1 MSSSAITGPIFTDNK
16 RAPSGTAAAPSF
28 AFNDSTGTGVYLVSA
43 GVLGLS
49 TNGVQRVV
57 VDASGN
63 VGIGTASPAY
73 NLTVSKNGGGGDLAQ
88 FVRITDTNTANSV
101 GPLHLTIGATN
112 HFASAPTMVLS
123 GTNGIAFGVGDG
135 SDLAAQRKVIIDA
148 SGNLLVGG
156 ITSPLASGQA
166 PGFDI
171 ANASGASTQIRFRN
185 TGAAAGRFWRI
196 GSDTGGTAYFIN
208 DVSTGVYIS
217 YGNTGWTG
225 LSDERHKTDLK
236 PIENAAVKV
245 ASLRAVTGRYKT
257 DEEGKSRAFLIA
269 QDVEKV
275 LPEAVDTS
283 NEERWGITYTDTIPL
298 LVAAIK
304 EQQEIIDK
312 LEARLAALESK

>member
-1 MSSSAITGPIFTDNK
+1 MSSSAITGPILSDAR
-16 RAPSGTAAAPSF
+16 RAPAGTAAAPSF

-57 VDASGN
+57 VNASGN
-63 VGIGTASPAY
+63 VGIGTGSPA
-73 NLTVSKNGGGGDLAQ
+73 LKLSVDGDFWQGNGAGTEIG
-88 FVRITDTNTANSV
+88 RITNNAGWYDVGGSSNVNGVQMSHASVVRFLTASTERMR
-101 GPLHLTIGATN
+101 LD
-112 HFASAPTMVLS
+112 S
-123 GTNGIAFGVGDG
+123 
-135 SDLAAQRKVIIDA
+135 

-166 PGFDI
+166 PGFDV

-185 TGAAAGRFWRI
+185 TGAAAGRYWRI

-208 DVSTGVYIS
+208 DASTGVYIT

-245 ASLRAVTGRYKT
+245 TSLRAVTGRYKT

-298 LVAAIK
+298 LVAAIQ
-304 EQQEIIDK
+304 EQQEIIGK

>member
-1 MSSSAITGPIFTDNK
+1 MSSSAITGPVLSDV
-16 RAPSGTAAAPSF
+16 RRSVSGTAAAPSWSF
-28 AFNDSTGTGVYLVSA
+28 TASTGTGVYLVSA
-43 GVLGLS
+43 DVLGLS
-49 TNGVQRVV
+49 TAGVQRVV

-63 VGIGTASPAY
+63 VGIGTGSPVYPLHTMTSATGT
-73 NLTVSKNGGGGDLAQ
+73 TVSSNIVARFSSNGSGRDAAIQLSDS
-88 FVRITDTNTANSV
+88 VANSAVV
-101 GPLHLTIGATN
+101 G
-112 HFASAPTMVLS
+112 MLS
-123 GTNGIAFGVGDG
+123 GAMYFTTAGTE
-135 SDLAAQRKVIIDA
+135 RMRIDA
-148 SGNLLVGG
+148 SGNLLVG
-156 ITSPLASGQA
+156 TTTVLASGQA
-166 PGFDI
+166 PGFDV

-185 TGAAAGRFWRI
+185 TGAAAGRYWRI

-208 DVSTGVYIS
+208 DASTGVYIT

-245 ASLRAVTGRYKT
+245 TSLRAVTGRYKT

-298 LVAAIK
+298 LVAAIQ
-304 EQQEIIDK
+304 EQQEIIGK
-312 LEARLAALESK
+312 LEARLAALEAK